1 MPQPDHPLVMFV
13 QAFVTQAAGYFAVV
27 GLVFLVVW
35 KLGARRLSSRRIQ
48 AVQRFDGK
56 QLRYE
61 VRNTLVTF
69 AVGSSSAIVISLLHA
84 GGHTRLTSDAT
95 SIGWPVIALS
105 VVGLVLFND
114 AWFYFWH
121 RLLHT
126 PRLFRWV
133 HAVHHKSVDVN
144 PFSSYSFHA
153 FEGFILGAWTIPFVV
168 FVPFYLPALGL
179 LQGFGLANNVMAH
192 LGYELLPRWWVR
204 APLLRWTNTSTFHN
218 LHHTRLQGNY
228 GLFTRFWDR
237 LFGTELPE
245 YERVFTERNAL
256 GEAAVSERVDAR
268 APRPRAP

>member
-1 MPQPDHPLVMFV
+1 MPNLATDLPLPLLFL
-13 QAFVTQAAGYFAVV
+13 QTFVTQAIGYFAVV
-27 GLVFLVVW
+27 GVVFLVVW
-35 KLGARRLSSRRIQ
+35 KLAGRRLASRRIQ
-48 AVQRFDGK
+48 ATQRFDRK
-56 QLRYE
+56 QLGAE
-61 VRNTLVTF
+61 VRNTLVTM
-69 AVGSSSAIVISLLHA
+69 AIGTVSAL
-84 GGHTRLTSDAT
+84 
-95 SIGWPVIALS
+95 VIALLHTRGITKLTTNLDDVGGLPVVVAS

-114 AWFYFWH
+114 AWFYAWH
-121 RLLHT
+121 RALHT

-168 FVPFYLPALGL
+168 LVPFYLPALGL
-179 LQGFGLANNVMAH
+179 LQGVGLANNVMAH

-237 LFGTELPE
+237 ALGTELPE
-245 YERVFTERNAL
+245 YERVFSDRDAVRLSGADER
-256 GEAAVSERVDAR
+256 
-268 APRPRAP
+268 